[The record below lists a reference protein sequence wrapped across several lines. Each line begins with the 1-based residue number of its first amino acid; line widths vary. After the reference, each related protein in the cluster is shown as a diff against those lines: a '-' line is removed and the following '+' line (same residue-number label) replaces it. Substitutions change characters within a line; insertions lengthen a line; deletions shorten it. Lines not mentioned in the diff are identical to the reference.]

1 MAFFNSK
8 KYLLKRECYDED
20 ENRVKCDGNEFSSVT
35 IQPSFPLVDGSDALA
50 NANQIITFYQVNGD
64 RSIPFK
70 AFITTYNETWN
81 SDWSQETVYGRSDP
95 IYMFKQNTRLITLAF
110 KLPAASAGEAYENLT
125 KVQRLVQFIYPSYSS
140 VSTGAIPAQTI
151 SRSPLVRLNIMG
163 LTQKQLP
170 STAVRG
176 ITENNSSTAPPVPM
190 GFGGDYSWAGTNGLL
205 GAIANLNV
213 NYNLESTDYG
223 VFQPTEVK
231 GMILPKLIEV
241 NLSFNVIHEF
251 TVGWGEDN
259 NFASHT
265 YPFNVDILDDNFYLN
280 PPDQDAIATDDNA
293 EGDAGANLQAGDDGS
308 DDLGELPVTDDQL
321 PPDQIWTEEQSGIEA
336 DLIGIWEGGVR
347 LDAPGEEADREEVM
361 NLDRRMPVRDFLGRA
376 GSWRSWWG
384 NN

>member
-8 KYLLKRECYDED
+8 KYLSD
-20 ENRVKCDGNEFSSVT
+20 NRHT
-35 IQPSFPLVDGSDALA
+35 PMVDGSDALA

-95 IYMFKQNTRLITLAF
+95 IYMFKQNTRQITLAF
-110 KLPAASAGEAYENLT
+110 KLPAATAGEAYENLT
-125 KVQRLVQFIYPSYSS
+125 KAQRLVQFIYPSYSS
-140 VSTGAIPAQTI
+140 VSTGPIPAQTI
-151 SRSPLVRLNIMG
+151 SRSPLVRLNILG

-176 ITENNSSTAPPVPM
+176 ITERDPSQAPINPSRPDSNVGAWNDANGEVLP
-190 GFGGDYSWAGTNGLL
+190 GPQGLL

-223 VFQPTEVK
+223 VFQPAELN
-231 GMILPKLIEV
+231 GAILPKLIEV

-259 NFASHT
+259 DFASKT
-265 YPFNVDILDDNFYLN
+265 YPFNVNILEDGFYPDPPEQEFSPEDHLDFEVPDELPADSSTPLSEENDEDIEETTPVPQEVQLSATAQALRDLRWERIMTTGHEIDDE
-280 PPDQDAIATDDNA
+280 AIAS
-293 EGDAGANLQAGDDGS
+293 QAVYETTG
-308 DDLGELPVTDDQL
+308 
-321 PPDQIWTEEQSGIEA
+321 
-336 DLIGIWEGGVR
+336 
-347 LDAPGEEADREEVM
+347 
-361 NLDRRMPVRDFLGRA
+361 LGRI
-376 GSWRSWWG
+376 WNKPWWLEED
-384 NN
+384 

>member
-8 KYLLKRECYDED
+8 KYLNPRECTDE
-20 ENRVKCDGNEFSSVT
+20 EGARVKCDGNEFSSVT

-50 NANQIITFYQVNGD
+50 NANQIITFYQVNGA

-95 IYMFKQNTRLITLAF
+95 IYMFKQNTRQITLAF

-176 ITENNSSTAPPVPM
+176 ITENDSSTAPPVPM
-190 GFGGDYSWAGTNGLL
+190 GFGGDFSWAGTNGLL

-223 VFQPTEVK
+223 VFQPTEVY
-231 GMILPKLIEV
+231 GMVLPKLIEV

-251 TVGWGEDN
+251 TVGWGDDN
-259 NFASHT
+259 DFASKT
-265 YPFNVDILDDNFYLN
+265 YPFNVNILEDGFYPD
-280 PPDQDAIATDDNA
+280 PPDQDATLAGQSGDSGDNLVA
-293 EGDAGANLQAGDDGS
+293 AGDAADTPEEQEDMEEEDV
-308 DDLGELPVTDDQL
+308 E
-321 PPDQIWTEEQSGIEA
+321 PDQIAASFFSVEA
-336 DLIGIWEGGVR
+336 R
-347 LDAPGEEADREEVM
+347 
-361 NLDRRMPVRDFLGRA
+361 LGRVNERFYR
-376 GSWRSWWG
+376 RSERWDAIDHLPEEDTDSPG
-384 NN
+384 MALARRRHGRLASKYGQED